1 MPYVEGESL
10 RVKLAQRGE
19 LPINEAVRVLRDVV
33 DALASAHK
41 HGVVHRDIK
50 PDNVL
55 LAENHAVV
63 TDFGVAKAVSEAT
76 GREKLTTAGVAL
88 GTPAYMAPEQ
98 AAADPHIDQRA
109 DIYAIGVLAY
119 ELLTGRPPFTGET
132 PQSVLSAH
140 VTQAPEPV
148 TSHRQAVPPALAG
161 LVMRCLEKKPADRWQ
176 SAGELLPQLEALMT
190 PSGGVTPT
198 QTTPVPAVTP
208 VSRKRRVPVAVAAA
222 VVIVAVGAV
231 ALLRPTGGPVLDADR
246 VVVGVFENQS
256 GDPSLDV
263 VGTMA
268 ADWIAQG
275 LQRAGIVDVVPA
287 ATALQASRF
296 LEAEIGAGHVTDPV
310 RALAEETG
318 AGTVVAGT
326 YYVERDSIRLQ
337 AQVTSA
343 ADGSVLGA
351 IEPVSGSVEAARE
364 AIEALRE
371 RVMGLLAVSLDER
384 LAASA
389 QGGGVA
395 PTLEAYRAFDEGM
408 KLYLSAEFS
417 DAVPH
422 LLRATALDS
431 TFVVPLVYAGFSL
444 SNVPGAEARSDSVL
458 DAAIER
464 AQWLPAYD
472 HHMAEA
478 MRASLKGDMGEAHRA
493 YSSAVEVA
501 PGSKAVYNLALVA
514 QWLNRPRE
522 AVERLQSLDP
532 ERGAMRSW
540 VGYWSVLCGSYHM
553 LGEYGE
559 ELDAARRAQLQY
571 PNEPFLLYVEARAL
585 VGLNRLDEIEEKL
598 ERLRGLQADWFG
610 TAGGQL
616 RNIGDELRAHGHP
629 EMAREMFRRSV
640 EWFETRPPAEAER
653 TVRRYGL
660 GQSLYRAGRYEE
672 TEAVF
677 ERLVEEHPNDVRYRG
692 WLGFVSV
699 KLGNEERASEIEGW
713 LEGLSVPYLGGLHTV
728 FRAAIAAAR
737 GERDRA
743 VALLQDAFAQG
754 GGYGVPWHRQ
764 PGFEVLWDYPPFQEL
779 MRPKG

>member
-1 MPYVEGESL
+1 M
-10 RVKLAQRGE
+10 
-19 LPINEAVRVLRDVV
+19 
-33 DALASAHK
+33 
-41 HGVVHRDIK
+41 
-50 PDNVL
+50 
-55 LAENHAVV
+55 
-63 TDFGVAKAVSEAT
+63 
-76 GREKLTTAGVAL
+76 
-88 GTPAYMAPEQ
+88 
-98 AAADPHIDQRA
+98 
-109 DIYAIGVLAY
+109 
-119 ELLTGRPPFTGET
+119 
-132 PQSVLSAH
+132 
-140 VTQAPEPV
+140 
-148 TSHRQAVPPALAG
+148 
-161 LVMRCLEKKPADRWQ
+161 
-176 SAGELLPQLEALMT
+176 
-190 PSGGVTPT
+190 
-198 QTTPVPAVTP
+198 
-208 VSRKRRVPVAVAAA
+208 
-222 VVIVAVGAV
+222 
-231 ALLRPTGGPVLDADR
+231 
-246 VVVGVFENQS
+246 VGVFENQS

-699 KLGNEERASEIEGW
+699 RDRGLARRSER
-713 LEGLSVPYLGGLHTV
+713 SVPRWPPHGFPGCH
-728 FRAAIAAAR
+728 RR
-737 GERDRA
+737 RPGREG
-743 VALLQDAFAQG
+743 QG
-754 GGYGVPWHRQ
+754 GRVAPGCLRPRRRVWRPVAPATRLRGPVGLPAVPGAH
-764 PGFEVLWDYPPFQEL
+764 EA
-779 MRPKG
+779 